1 MNEEIKEILDYID
14 DRIIPNEKWN
24 KIKDYITN
32 LQQKYDKLQ
41 QGIKIEGNSI
51 QIGNKVCYCVDK
63 DLIDYIVKLQQIE
76 KEHQNCTR
84 KHWQQKCFEHSAN
97 EKIYKSRIKKIRNYV
112 NSTDFIY
119 DEQYKKKD
127 KIENILNGSDEK

>member
-1 MNEEIKEILDYID
+1 MNDEIKEMLHCIEMNCKHNKCFGGVKLD
-14 DRIIPNEKWN
+14 EKDC
-24 KIKDYITN
+24 KLLLDYITN
-32 LQQKYDKLQ
+32 
-41 QGIKIEGNSI
+41 
-51 QIGNKVCYCVDK
+51 
-63 DLIDYIVKLQQIE
+63 LQQIE

-84 KHWQQKCFEHSAN
+84 KHRQQKCFEHSVN

-127 KIENILNGSDEK
+127 KIENILKGSDENGTK

>member
-41 QGIKIEGNSI
+41 QEIKIDGNSI

-63 DLIDYIVKLQQIE
+63 DLIDYITNIQQENETLKAKLEIG
-76 KEHQNCTR
+76 KTCGF
-84 KHWQQKCFEHSAN
+84 CPYYD
-97 EKIYKSRIKKIRNYV
+97 YKSRCEKATEELTYM
-112 NSTDFIY
+112 STDAYTDNY
-119 DEQYKKKD
+119 DIRD
-127 KIENILNGSDEK
+127 KHYN